1 MSRVSLP
8 PHSTSAR
15 RSGEDASPANVSA
28 GVPGSIDDARQLQR
42 AELLKR
48 FGASESGDGS
58 LREPRTIAYSAEP
71 VMKALKDDARALQMI
86 ERASSPYHNPRTRV
100 RGLSLDATACNCL
113 LETSSSE
120 IFENLTPMHADILTR
135 CSTKSAAFS
144 AKDYSIAP
152 YALKPGRERGD
163 LFLAELTRSDLSYKA
178 VNIPGSAP
186 RFLNVGADAPYGFLL
201 MHKDTPIAAV
211 SYVVAE
217 GPTLFVVMTQ
227 RVRQHGVSSEEIA
240 EAKMH
245 EKAAKRLHLKEAMLS
260 LCSSIAETLGCAS
273 ITYQGALNNRWVH
286 EMVAKGGDDG
296 WNTVCV
302 PRMKFEDAQATY
314 DTFCEAHGFTRDPQ
328 SGNFVKALSRS
339 GAR

>member
-1 MSRVSLP
+1 MNAL
-8 PHSTSAR
+8 T
-15 RSGEDASPANVSA
+15 
-28 GVPGSIDDARQLQR
+28 DDAR
-42 AELLKR
+42 
-48 FGASESGDGS
+48 G
-58 LREPRTIAYSAEP
+58 
-71 VMKALKDDARALQMI
+71 LQMI
-86 ERASSPYHNPRTRV
+86 GRASSPYHNHRSRV
-100 RGLSLDATACNCL
+100 RGLSLDATACNCI
-113 LETSSSE
+113 LETSSRE
-120 IFENLTPMHADILTR
+120 IFEKLTPVHAEILSR
-135 CSTKSAAFS
+135 CSTKSGAFS

-163 LFLAELTRSDLSYKA
+163 LFFAELTRPDLSYKA
-178 VNIPGSAP
+178 VHIPGSEP

-227 RVRQHGVSSEEIA
+227 RVRQQGVSSEEIA
-240 EAKMH
+240 EAKIH

-273 ITYQGALNNRWVH
+273 ITYQGAINNRWVH

-296 WNTVCV
+296 WDTVCV

-314 DTFCEAHGFTRDPQ
+314 DSFCEAHEFTRDPQ
-328 SGNFVKALSRS
+328 SGNFVKPLGRS